1 MGTPDIAAVCLEKLI
16 DSGHE
21 VCGVFTQMDKPK
33 GRHGTL
39 SAPPVKE
46 LAVKKGIPVFQ
57 PRSMRDGEALSI
69 LGELKP
75 SLIIVVAYG
84 KILPPE
90 ILNLP
95 ELGCINIHASLLPLL
110 RGAAPVQWA
119 VINGFTHTG
128 VTSMMMDE
136 GIDTGDIL
144 LSKSTKIL
152 PDETGGELLE
162 RLAPLGAEVLL
173 ETIDALNKGTLT
185 RVKQSDSEAT
195 YAPIL
200 TRETGVIN
208 WNEDALTVHNK
219 IRGLQPWP
227 GASTV
232 LAGKDIKILK
242 SAYCECKAES
252 SEAGKIISANK
263 RLTVVCGDG
272 KCVDILELQ
281 AQGKKSM
288 PVKDYLIG
296 NPVQEGCFMGVK

>member
-1 MGTPDIAAVCLEKLI
+1 
-16 DSGHE
+16 
-21 VCGVFTQMDKPK
+21 
-33 GRHGTL
+33 
-39 SAPPVKE
+39 
-46 LAVKKGIPVFQ
+46 
-57 PRSMRDGEALSI
+57 
-69 LGELKP
+69 
-75 SLIIVVAYG
+75 
-84 KILPPE
+84 
-90 ILNLP
+90 
-95 ELGCINIHASLLPLL
+95 
-110 RGAAPVQWA
+110 
-119 VINGFTHTG
+119 
-128 VTSMMMDE
+128 MMMDE
-136 GIDTGDIL
+136 GLDTGDIL
-144 LSKSTKIL
+144 LSKSTEIL

-162 RLAPLGAEVLL
+162 RLAPLAAELL
-173 ETIDALNKGTLT
+173 IETIDELNKGTLT
-185 RVKQSDSEAT
+185 RIKQSGSEAT

>member
-136 GIDTGDIL
+136 GLDTGDIL
-144 LSKSTKIL
+144 LSKSTEIL

-162 RLAPLGAEVLL
+162 RLAPLAAELL
-173 ETIDALNKGTLT
+173 IETIDELNKGTLT
-185 RVKQSDSEAT
+185 RIKQSGSEAT